1 MSRQSTRLRYRP
13 PLFTSNINRTLQEPG
28 FLGNLKLSLSVAGP
42 RADLVP
48 GQKGANL
55 ARAFNEALAET
66 CIRYQDRTRGF
77 APLPILAR
85 EAATRELARTV

>member
-1 MSRQSTRLRYRP
+1 
-13 PLFTSNINRTLQEPG
+13 
-28 FLGNLKLSLSVAGP
+28 
-42 RADLVP
+42 VP